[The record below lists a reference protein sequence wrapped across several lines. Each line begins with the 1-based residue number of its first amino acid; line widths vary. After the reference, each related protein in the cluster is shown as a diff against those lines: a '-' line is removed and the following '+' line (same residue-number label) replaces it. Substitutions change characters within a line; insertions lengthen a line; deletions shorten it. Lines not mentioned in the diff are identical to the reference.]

1 MNLPVCCRKLY
12 ADEKAKLAAKQAA
25 AKAAALVGPVGV
37 VRLLGSKPVSNGST
51 PGILRHAQV
60 SALWHT
66 PRFEAVSTHLQVLGA
81 AAVGAAKAP
90 LPALDS
96 AVPRDAKSATPAATN
111 VAAAVPPLPLGSLS
125 AMAGGPAAHHAGVG
139 STVVGRLHGIG
150 AGAEAA
156 TSSSSSGSSPTLSME
171 GEPAGAS
178 AHCVTCVV

>member
-1 MNLPVCCRKLY
+1 MPVCCRKLY

-25 AKAAALVGPVGV
+25 VEVAAMVGPMGAVKP
-37 VRLLGSKPVSNGST
+37 LGSKPVSNEST
-51 PGILRHAQV
+51 PGSLRRAQV

-66 PRFEAVSTHLQVLGA
+66 LVSEAVSTHLQVLGA

-96 AVPRDAKSATPAATN
+96 AVPRDARSATSTATSA
-111 VAAAVPPLPLGSLS
+111 AAAVPPLPLGSLS
-125 AMAGGPAAHHAGVG
+125 AMPGSPAAPHAGSG
-139 STVVGRLHGIG
+139 STAIGHLHGTS

-178 AHCVTCVV
+178 PHRVTYAA